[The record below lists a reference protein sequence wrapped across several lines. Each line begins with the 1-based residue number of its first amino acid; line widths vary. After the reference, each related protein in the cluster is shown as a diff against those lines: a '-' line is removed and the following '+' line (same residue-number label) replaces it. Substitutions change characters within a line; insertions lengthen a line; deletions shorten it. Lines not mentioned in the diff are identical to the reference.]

1 MKSST
6 SRISIFAIF
15 GALYSILVIFLAPIS
30 YGFFQ
35 VRIADA
41 LLPLSMIFGLPS
53 ILGFTV
59 GNIVANFYGG
69 LGPIDIIGGSIA
81 NFVACS
87 LAWYI
92 ASKSSFARRLIG
104 SLTQT
109 IIITLIVGGYLWILF
124 EVPVMFSLIGVLLG
138 SIISINLLG
147 FPIEELLRENKFI
160 RKYLNLL

>member
-15 GALYSILVIFLAPIS
+15 AALYSILVIFLAPIS
-30 YGFFQ
+30 YGFIQ

-53 ILGFTV
+53 ILGFTI
-59 GNIVANFYGG
+59 GNVVANFYGG
-69 LGPIDIIGGSIA
+69 LGLIDIIGGSLA
-81 NFVACS
+81 NFIACS

-92 ASKSSFARRLIG
+92 ASKSSFVSRLIG

-147 FPIEELLRENKFI
+147 FPIEELLRENKVI